1 MNTFEL
7 FTLIYSVLDAE
18 WEDSHN
24 EMLGSFLST
33 MNPFLWEE
41 ETSADSCVYENFQ
54 KYIEDID
61 ITLENSFDIAKAYIS
76 SLSNECI
83 ERSFDWIGKEEWEAG
98 AKDYIRENHKGGV
111 ARVI

>member
-7 FTLIYSVLDAE
+7 FILIYSVLDAE

-24 EMLGSFLST
+24 ESLGSFLST

-41 ETSADSCVYENFQ
+41 EVSADNSVYESFQ
-54 KYIEDID
+54 KYIGSID

-83 ERSFDWIGKEEWEAG
+83 EKSFGWISKEEWEEG
-98 AKDYIRENHKGGV
+98 AKSYICEEHKGGA